1 MKVTILASFHCT
13 YEYAFECVR
22 SIAAQHYSE
31 YEQDLTAIILDDAS
45 PDDSWRP
52 KYEAMAKRI
61 GVTMMR
67 SDVREGQASSR
78 LKLIKKYLE
87 MNPRPR
93 EDEIVVFFDGDDRF
107 LGKYD
112 IQTIVDRFFSETLF
126 VFGKMEGWPQRRYE
140 DNFSADTVRTLP
152 WACTPPRSMRAN
164 VLRSVELQESMFKV
178 DGEWLES
185 ATDQALMYELIER
198 SGATRE
204 QVSYTDKDVMWYRI
218 HPGGNLGSNEKQGRA
233 LKNEQI
239 VRQRMTDYY
248 TKS

>member
-22 SIAAQHYSE
+22 SIAAQSYPN
-31 YEQDLTAIILDDAS
+31 LNTIILDDAS

-61 GVTMMR
+61 GATLMR
-67 SDVREGQASSR
+67 SDVQEGQASSR
-78 LKLIKKYLE
+78 LKLIKRYLE
-87 MNPRPR
+87 TSPS
-93 EDEIVVFFDGDDRF
+93 DDSIVVFFDGDDRF
-107 LGKYD
+107 LGRDD
-112 IQTIVDRFFSETLF
+112 IQTIVDRFFPDTLF
-126 VFGKMEGWPQRRYE
+126 VFGKMEGWPQSRYE

-152 WACTPPRSMRAN
+152 WACTPPRCMRTS

-178 DGEWLES
+178 DCVWLES

-218 HPGGNLGSNEKQGRA
+218 HPGGNLGSNEKQERA

-248 TKS
+248 TEGEK